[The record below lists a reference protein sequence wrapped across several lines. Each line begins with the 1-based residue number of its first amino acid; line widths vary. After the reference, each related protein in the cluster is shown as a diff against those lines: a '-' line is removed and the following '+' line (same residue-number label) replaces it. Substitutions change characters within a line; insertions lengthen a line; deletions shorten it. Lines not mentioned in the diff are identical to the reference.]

1 VLIGYARIPTLD
13 QNLDLQR
20 DALKLA
26 GCHTIFEDKISGTK
40 TQRPGLDKAL
50 TALREGDVLVVWKLD
65 RLGRSLGHLVE
76 TVQALQGRGVGFR
89 SLQESLDTTSSGGKL
104 VFHFFAALAEFER
117 DVIRERTR
125 AGLSAARARGR
136 QGGRPKGRN
145 TSKQLAA
152 QALSQDKSRPVGE
165 ICRMLGISRTSY
177 YRYIHS
183 DK

>member
-1 VLIGYARIPTLD
+1 MLD

-20 DALKLA
+20 DALKAA
-26 GCHTIFEDKISGTK
+26 GCRSIFEDKISGTK

-65 RLGRSLGHLVE
+65 RLGRSLGHMVE
-76 TVQALQGRGVGFR
+76 TVQTLQGRGVSFR

-117 DVIRERTR
+117 EVIRERTR

-177 YRYIHS
+177 YRYINPE
-183 DK
+183 